1 MNAIAFDYTGT
12 PVTITIKNVI
22 DPACYKACDAGT
34 PVQKV
39 EVKYED
45 IKDKPCVKFDYI
57 FEADGSFKKDD
68 DGDIVVLAYQK
79 FKNTD
84 RKVPAYRTFN
94 GKTLKA
100 GESVAFITSN
110 KDEVV
115 FYEKVAVAFGA
126 TTTDG
131 LEYTGGELDL
141 TIAPAAGE

>member
-1 MNAIAFDYTGT
+1 MSTFDYTKV
-12 PVTITIKNVI
+12 PVTLTIENII
-22 DPACYKACDAGT
+22 DVNNYKACDAGT

-39 EVKYED
+39 EVKYDD

-57 FEADGSFKKDD
+57 FDAEGAFKKDS

-100 GESVAFITSN
+100 GESMTFTTSN
-110 KDEVV
+110 KDEIV
-115 FYEKVAVAFGA
+115 FFEKVAEAFK
-126 TTTDG
+126 
-131 LEYTGGELDL
+131 GELKL
-141 TIAPAAGE
+141 TIA